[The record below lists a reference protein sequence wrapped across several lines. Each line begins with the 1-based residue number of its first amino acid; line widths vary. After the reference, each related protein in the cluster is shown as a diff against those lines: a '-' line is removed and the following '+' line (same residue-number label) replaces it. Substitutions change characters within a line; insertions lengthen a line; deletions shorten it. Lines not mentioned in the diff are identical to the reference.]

1 MDLNKLLDFK
11 FQNDIKIQ
19 QSKMAEEWLEFQWEI
34 RNKNRTKEIDEGL
47 DVLTATLNYL
57 MIIGMTEE
65 DFNRHINKLRLY
77 RKTNYPPEVLEVEE

>member
-34 RNKNRTKEIDEGL
+34 RNKNRTRQIEEGL
-47 DVLTATLNYL
+47 DVMTSTLNYL
-57 MIIGMTEE
+57 MLLGMTEE

-77 RKTNYPPEVLEVEE
+77 RKTKYPPEVEE